1 VCLIPLSLFFF
12 FYLSLMAVSKY
23 APSLSL
29 SLLLFFHLLIL
40 RIAGRADEE
49 REGSLHSRA
58 LEALGI

>member
-1 VCLIPLSLFFF
+1 
-12 FYLSLMAVSKY
+12 MAVSKY